1 MRIGVLGTGRIGLMH
16 ARNLAQTAGVDEVV
30 LMGRDPDRL
39 AVSVKQVSTALQPDA
54 PSELAGDLAPRGPV
68 AAVTAGAGLTEEL
81 PALDGVVVATSTST
95 HPAFALEIARAG
107 VPTLVEKPLA
117 LDPDQLTALADELD
131 DIGTEVMVAFHRRY
145 DPGHQR
151 LRQRILDGD
160 AGTLRAVTAT
170 GHDHLA
176 LSPAYIPTS
185 GGIWLDMLIHE
196 FDTIPWVTGE
206 RVRSVWATGTVL
218 DAPVHAEYG
227 DVDTALAVLVLE
239 SGAAATVSGVR
250 RNGAGQDVRLEVFGS
265 LGSFGAG
272 LDSRTPMTSTEPRR
286 RPTRSPVRRV
296 HRPLRT
302 RLPRRS
308 RRVRPA
314 RLRRRGEPHPT
325 ARRTRGDPDR
335 PGGRRVDPHRRHHRP
350 RRDRPTDRILR

>member
-1 MRIGVLGTGRIGLMH
+1 MRIGVLGTGRIGVMH

-30 LMGRDPDRL
+30 FMGRDPARL
-39 AVSVKQVSTALQPDA
+39 AVSLDQVSAALRPDA
-54 PSELAGDLAPRGPV
+54 SSELAGGLAPRGPTATV
-68 AAVTAGAGLTEEL
+68 SAGAGLAEEL

-95 HPAFALEIARAG
+95 HPAFALQSARAG
-107 VPTLVEKPLA
+107 VPSLVEKPLA

-160 AGTLRAVTAT
+160 LGTLRAVTAT
-170 GHDHLA
+170 GHDHPA

-185 GGIWLDMLIHE
+185 GGIWLDMLIHD

-206 RVRSVWATGTVL
+206 RVRTVWATGTVL
-218 DAPVHAEYG
+218 DAPVHAEHG

-272 LDSRTPMTSTEPRR
+272 LDPRTPMTSTEP
-286 RPTRSPVRRV
+286 S
-296 HRPLRT
+296 
-302 RLPRRS
+302 
-308 RRVRPA
+308 
-314 RLRRRGEPHPT
+314 
-325 ARRTRGDPDR
+325 
-335 PGGRRVDPHRRHHRP
+335 VDPPAPPYEEFIDRFERAFRAEADAFVRLASGDGGNLTPP
-350 RRDRPTDRILR
+350 REGLVSIRIAQAAAESVRTGRTIDLDEISQPTGLR